1 MAISVKFNGRLRFAP
16 FRENYAKKNLAGM
29 EMDVAGDCSCRQYV
43 AKRRNPRSL
52 AKMRWMDMTWK
63 QPSIAGFCSEAWSAM
78 ITALSS
84 AMSPDLHPNRR

>member
-1 MAISVKFNGRLRFAP
+1 
-16 FRENYAKKNLAGM
+16 
-29 EMDVAGDCSCRQYV
+29 
-43 AKRRNPRSL
+43 
-52 AKMRWMDMTWK
+52 MRWMDMTWK